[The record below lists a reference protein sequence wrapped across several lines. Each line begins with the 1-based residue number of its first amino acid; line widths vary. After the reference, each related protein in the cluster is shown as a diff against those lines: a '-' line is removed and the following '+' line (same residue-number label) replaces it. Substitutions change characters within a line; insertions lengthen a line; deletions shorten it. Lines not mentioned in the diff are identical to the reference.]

1 MDYTTTSEPEETMTT
16 YANITQARLA
26 AAELLDDDHG
36 VAYIINLDDHF
47 IVTTDRGAA
56 ANHLR
61 SGAAIQVADRY
72 GLPVEILPRLEGG
85 DAIPAS
91 VAPKL
96 RIALRD
102 LEDAPRPAI
111 IDATSRPIEPEPA
124 TPKPKRRVRELPGED
139 YELLARLKPER
150 ERRGLN
156 QSQAARQAGI
166 SPGGYAALEACNAK
180 YLKTATRA
188 KLTAWLDRTP
198 PPPPPAGP
206 VAEAET
212 NPQAPLVED
221 QEAAIQQAIAE
232 HEATLHVIA
241 EHERAQSFADLL
253 KRLPTFNY
261 TWHHSVQTR
270 WFDTFDHL
278 ASLIAKEAQS

>member
-1 MDYTTTSEPEETMTT
+1 MTT

-91 VAPKL
+91 VAP
-96 RIALRD
+96 
-102 LEDAPRPAI
+102 
-111 IDATSRPIEPEPA
+111 EPA

-156 QSQAARQAGI
+156 QSQAARQAGVRR
-166 SPGGYAALEACNAK
+166 GGYAALEAGNAK

-188 KLTAWLDRTP
+188 KLTAWLDRFP

>member
-1 MDYTTTSEPEETMTT
+1 MDDFTITWFDSIAEARSAADALVLTTTEPEETMTT

-61 SGAAIQVADRY
+61 SGAAIQ
-72 GLPVEILPRLEGG
+72 
-85 DAIPAS
+85 
-91 VAPKL
+91 
-96 RIALRD
+96 
-102 LEDAPRPAI
+102 
-111 IDATSRPIEPEPA
+111 ATSRPIEPEPA

-278 ASLIAKEAQS
+278 ASLLATERTGLS